1 MYKICII
8 EYETNNKNIIS
19 AYGMIDLTNA
29 GEILLISEME
39 DEVKIHPMSLLGGNI
54 TYIEMMPDESL
65 EKRLIVVIFI
75 NRIANK
81 EGIEDMNMIDNKL
94 TKFFEWNE
102 REGNPKSIEIYE
114 LYKEYA
120 KSVKGQ
126 IIVPSK
132 YLETYKKIQ
141 NDALKKR
148 EQFLTLIDETENKVF
163 DREYFQWIRR

>member
-120 KSVKGQ
+120 
-126 IIVPSK
+126 
-132 YLETYKKIQ
+132 
-141 NDALKKR
+141 
-148 EQFLTLIDETENKVF
+148 
-163 DREYFQWIRR
+163 